1 MEPDVSKDTSVFLC
15 YADADSEYAQQLKR
29 EIADLGFTVHDV
41 ALTLWEA
48 YREKVEE
55 AILKSDYYII
65 IFSEAFF
72 EELFA
77 REQLNALFDAYVLNE
92 TGRKR
97 KVLPVV
103 RNMQWEDLRKKSPLF
118 GTMRPMDSGKTDKHR
133 KKLAKLF
140 YEIVEKDSLPLPTSS
155 KLWQWEE
162 TVVEVM
168 CDASVTLPAVRQL
181 QMVENKIFSTVL
193 VTDYI
198 PDQPQP
204 NQPIPGDLV
213 VEVDG
218 KSLKSLTPEELNV
231 YVQRF
236 QSYTDYPQSVK
247 VQRRKV
253 TSQQVYRNIVEM
265 YLTGNKNLNLKPA
278 LPTAETVCD
287 YWDKSRCVLEVVTP
301 LKGCGLDAVTVDD
314 DYYVFVTKSPVGCP
328 LSRGDRLLA
337 VNSNYIDQT
346 DFQTVKKKLL
356 QESHSFKLTVQ
367 HHQTIEKAPGKGL
380 YTLEKLWKRELACCE
395 VKKRNGTFGLS
406 LMKIKIKDLSS
417 KRYVPVIQRA
427 SESGLFYGELISAIN
442 GIPMMDYD
450 EVVKKL
456 RNCADGD
463 QIKLSVQRPNKRIL
477 DDYINEMYKS
487 LDDPTDDDADSSDS
501 SMESEDSNNSLTDVC
516 VGNASENQTA
526 IVGVEQSHP
535 VVQQMQLSLAEECK
549 ANPIPC
555 QPEASKTKS
564 KVVVNPG
571 VGIEDQR
578 GSEMVET
585 VGSLDPAQLPAV
597 IKENQTATD
606 AHQPKALKTKC
617 DFVVNPSA
625 DVKEKERDDRA
636 SIAVVETEGKIVHV
650 ENAIQDF
657 AGDKEPQAT
666 GEDKENGVV
675 SNPSA
680 DPRDDYHLD
689 SGIEFDCKA
698 FKDGNVI
705 PESADRAAA
714 GEEKHEQDYDQ
725 QHDFEYKS
733 WISSLTGSKQRR
745 HEQLLSAFSKTQLG
759 GEQTKTQALLMP
771 YWTELRDHLD
781 ADAVVVKLL
790 QHGIISLEEKREI
803 QKADNK
809 NERLLMLIG
818 DRPWKDGIQ
827 FLKMVTQIDKNYEL
841 GQQLLLNAGE

>member
-1 MEPDVSKDTSVFLC
+1 M
-15 YADADSEYAQQLKR
+15 
-29 EIADLGFTVHDV
+29 
-41 ALTLWEA
+41 
-48 YREKVEE
+48 
-55 AILKSDYYII
+55 
-65 IFSEAFF
+65 
-72 EELFA
+72 
-77 REQLNALFDAYVLNE
+77 
-92 TGRKR
+92 
-97 KVLPVV
+97 
-103 RNMQWEDLRKKSPLF
+103 
-118 GTMRPMDSGKTDKHR
+118 
-133 KKLAKLF
+133 
-140 YEIVEKDSLPLPTSS
+140 
-155 KLWQWEE
+155 
-162 TVVEVM
+162 
-168 CDASVTLPAVRQL
+168 
-181 QMVENKIFSTVL
+181 
-193 VTDYI
+193 
-198 PDQPQP
+198 
-204 NQPIPGDLV
+204 
-213 VEVDG
+213 
-218 KSLKSLTPEELNV
+218 
-231 YVQRF
+231 
-236 QSYTDYPQSVK
+236 
-247 VQRRKV
+247 
-253 TSQQVYRNIVEM
+253 
-265 YLTGNKNLNLKPA
+265 
-278 LPTAETVCD
+278 
-287 YWDKSRCVLEVVTP
+287 
-301 LKGCGLDAVTVDD
+301 
-314 DYYVFVTKSPVGCP
+314 
-328 LSRGDRLLA
+328 
-337 VNSNYIDQT
+337 
-346 DFQTVKKKLL
+346 
-356 QESHSFKLTVQ
+356 TVQ

-395 VKKRNGTFGLS
+395 VKKRNGKFGLS

-417 KRYVPVIQRA
+417 KHYVPVIQRA

-487 LDDPTDDDADSSDS
+487 VDDPTDDDADSSDS
-501 SMESEDSNNSLTDVC
+501 STESEDNNNSLTDVC

-526 IVGVEQSHP
+526 IVGMEQSHP
-535 VVQQMQLSLAEECK
+535 VVRQMQLSVAEECK

-555 QPEASKTKS
+555 QPEASKIKS

-578 GSEMVET
+578 GGEMAET

-680 DPRDDYHLD
+680 DPRDDYLLD
-689 SGIEFDCKA
+689 SGIGFDCKA
-698 FKDGNVI
+698 FKDGNVMA
-705 PESADRAAA
+705 ESADRAAA

-733 WISSLTGSKQRR
+733 WISSLTGSKQRC
-745 HEQLLSAFSKTQLG
+745 HKQLLSAFSKTQLG
-759 GEQTKTQALLMP
+759 GEQTKTQALLTP
-771 YWTELRDHLD
+771 CWTELLDHLD

-841 GQQLLLNAGE
+841 GQQLLLNAGLEVVGKSTSAPVDPASVAVDLRSMVEAAVESKTQATFTQLLIMMTEIADMLESRN